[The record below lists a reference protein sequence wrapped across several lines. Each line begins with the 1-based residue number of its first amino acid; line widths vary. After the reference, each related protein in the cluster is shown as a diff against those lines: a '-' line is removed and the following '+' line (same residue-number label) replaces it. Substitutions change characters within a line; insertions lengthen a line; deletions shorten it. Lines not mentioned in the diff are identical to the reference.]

1 MSLEEN
7 KKSLYR
13 CFDNLWNKRDLS
25 VLPEVI
31 SAEYAGHSAQGE
43 VRGLD
48 GFENMIQSYY
58 TAMPDMH
65 FTVEDV
71 FGEGDRLAAFMT
83 LTGTN
88 TGKIGDTEPTGEPVN
103 IQMLLINRYID
114 GKCVESTA
122 YSPPS

>member
-13 CFDNLWNKRDLS
+13 CFDDLWNKRDLS

-31 SAEYAGHSAQGE
+31 SSEYAGHSSQGE

-71 FGEGDRLAAFMT
+71 FGEGDRLAS
-83 LTGTN
+83 LLH
-88 TGKIGDTEPTGEPVN
+88 VN
-103 IQMLLINRYID
+103 
-114 GKCVESTA
+114 
-122 YSPPS
+122 